1 MNDEGDIEDGDCP
14 IQGATADVLN
24 LLSELDSANEAMQAL
39 VAAITYILCNNVKT
53 EPEARAI
60 SSKIYFV
67 IGETM
72 NAAKAR
78 GETIWNDGA
87 WH

>member
-1 MNDEGDIEDGDCP
+1 MTDEIGIEDEDCP
-14 IQGATADVLN
+14 IQGMTADVLN
-24 LLSELDSANEAMQAL
+24 LLSELDNANEAMQVL
-39 VAAITYILCNNVKT
+39 VASITYILCNNVKT
-53 EPEARAI
+53 EKEARAV

-72 NAAKAR
+72 NAAKLR